1 MLYYKKISSPLG
13 EITLRSDG
21 ESLTGLWF
29 ADDKHYGDKDIQD
42 AQNAELPVFALAE
55 KWLAEYFAGCE
66 PKVNVP
72 LQFTGSDF
80 QESVWKILQNIPYGS
95 LITYGDIARKIAAQR
110 GLARMSAQAVG
121 GAVGRNP
128 LCIIIPC
135 HRVIGANGSLTG
147 YGGGM
152 WRKVRLLEIEKADM
166 SKFLALIIDS
176 LNHDVTIGSVM
187 NPTDKI
193 HALR

>member
-1 MLYYKKISSPLG
+1 MS
-13 EITLRSDG
+13 
-21 ESLTGLWF
+21 
-29 ADDKHYGDKDIQD
+29 DKHYGDKDIQD
-42 AQNAELPVFALAE
+42 AQNAEMPVFALAE

-80 QESVWKILQNIPYGS
+80 QESVWKILQKIPYGS
-95 LITYGDIARKIAAQR
+95 LITYGDIACEIAAQR

-135 HRVIGANGSLTG
+135 HRVIGADGSLTG

-166 SKFLALIIDS
+166 SKLTVPTKGTAL
-176 LNHDVTIGSVM
+176 
-187 NPTDKI
+187 
-193 HALR
+193 

>member
-1 MLYYKKISSPLG
+1 MLFYKKISSPLG

-42 AQNAELPVFALAE
+42 AQNAKLLVFALAE

-80 QESVWKILQNIPYGS
+80 QESVWKILQKIPYGS
-95 LITYGDIARKIAAQR
+95 LITSVSYTHLTLPTIA
-110 GLARMSAQAVG
+110 
-121 GAVGRNP
+121 
-128 LCIIIPC
+128 
-135 HRVIGANGSLTG
+135 
-147 YGGGM
+147 
-152 WRKVRLLEIEKADM
+152 
-166 SKFLALIIDS
+166 
-176 LNHDVTIGSVM
+176 
-187 NPTDKI
+187 
-193 HALR
+193 

>member
-1 MLYYKKISSPLG
+1 MLYYKKISSSLG

-21 ESLTGLWF
+21 QFLTGLWF
-29 ADDKHYGDKDIQD
+29 ANDKHYGDKDIQD
-42 AQNAELPVFALAE
+42 AQTAELPVFALAE
-55 KWLAEYFAGCE
+55 KWLTEYFAGCK
-66 PKVNVP
+66 PKVKVP
-72 LQFTGSDF
+72 LQFTGTDF
-80 QESVWKILQNIPYGS
+80 QKCVWKILQNIPYGR
-95 LITYGDIARKIAAQR
+95 LVTYGDIACEIAAQR

-152 WRKVRLLEIEKADM
+152 WRKVRLLELEKIDM
-166 SKFLALIIDS
+166 SKLTVPTKGTAL
-176 LNHDVTIGSVM
+176 
-187 NPTDKI
+187 
-193 HALR
+193 

>member
-1 MLYYKKISSPLG
+1 MLYYKKISSSLG

-21 ESLTGLWF
+21 QFLTGLWF
-29 ADDKHYGDKDIQD
+29 ANDKHYGDKDIQD
-42 AQNAELPVFALAE
+42 AQTAELPVFALAE
-55 KWLAEYFAGCE
+55 KWLAEYFAGCK
-66 PKVNVP
+66 PKVKVL
-72 LQFTGSDF
+72 LQFTGTDF
-80 QESVWKILQNIPYGS
+80 QKCVWKILQNIPYGR
-95 LITYGDIARKIAAQR
+95 LVTYGDIACEIAAQR

-152 WRKVRLLEIEKADM
+152 WRKVRLLELEKIDM
-166 SKFLALIIDS
+166 SKLTVPTKGTAL
-176 LNHDVTIGSVM
+176 
-187 NPTDKI
+187 
-193 HALR
+193 

>member
-29 ADDKHYGDKDIQD
+29 ADDKHYGDKDIQS
-42 AQNAELPVFALAE
+42 AQNAELMVFALAE
-55 KWLAEYFAGCE
+55 KWLAEYFAGRE
-66 PKVNVP
+66 PKIYVP

-80 QESVWKILQNIPYGS
+80 QERVWKILQNIPYGR
-95 LITYGDIARKIAAQR
+95 LVTYGDIAREIAEQLGR
-110 GLARMSAQAVG
+110 SHMSAQAVG
-121 GAVGRNP
+121 GAVGHNP

-135 HRVIGANGSLTG
+135 HRAIGADGSLTG

-166 SKFLALIIDS
+166 SKLTVPTKGTAL
-176 LNHDVTIGSVM
+176 
-187 NPTDKI
+187 
-193 HALR
+193 

>member
-1 MLYYKKISSPLG
+1 MYYKKISSPLG

-80 QESVWKILQNIPYGS
+80 QKIVWKILQKIPYGTI
-95 LITYGDIARKIAAQR
+95 ITYGDIACEIAAQR

-128 LCIIIPC
+128 IAILIPC
-135 HRVIGANGSLTG
+135 HRVIGSDGSLIG
-147 YGGGM
+147 YAAGVD
-152 WRKVRLLEIEKADM
+152 KKQALLKLEA
-166 SKFLALIIDS
+166 A
-176 LNHDVTIGSVM
+176 G
-187 NPTDKI
+187 
-193 HALR
+193 R

>member
-1 MLYYKKISSPLG
+1 MLYYKKISSSLG

-21 ESLTGLWF
+21 QFLTGLWF
-29 ADDKHYGDKDIQD
+29 ANDKHYGDKDIQD
-42 AQNAELPVFALAE
+42 AQTAELPVFALAE
-55 KWLAEYFAGCE
+55 KWLAEYFAGCK
-66 PKVNVP
+66 PKVKVP
-72 LQFTGSDF
+72 LQFTGTDF
-80 QESVWKILQNIPYGS
+80 QKCVWKILQNIPYGR
-95 LITYGDIARKIAAQR
+95 LVTYGDIACEIAAQR

-152 WRKVRLLEIEKADM
+152 WRKVRLLELEKIDM
-166 SKFLALIIDS
+166 SKLTVPTKGTAL
-176 LNHDVTIGSVM
+176 
-187 NPTDKI
+187 
-193 HALR
+193 

>member
-29 ADDKHYGDKDIQD
+29 ADDKHYDDKDIQN

-80 QESVWKILQNIPYGS
+80 QESVWKILQKIPYGS
-95 LITYGDIARKIAAQR
+95 LITYGDIACEIAAQR

-121 GAVGRNP
+121 D
-128 LCIIIPC
+128 
-135 HRVIGANGSLTG
+135 
-147 YGGGM
+147 
-152 WRKVRLLEIEKADM
+152 RK
-166 SKFLALIIDS
+166 
-176 LNHDVTIGSVM
+176 SVV
-187 NPTDKI
+187 
-193 HALR
+193 

>member
-1 MLYYKKISSPLG
+1 MLYYKKIFSPLG

-29 ADDKHYGDKDIQD
+29 ANDKHYGDKDIQD
-42 AQNAELPVFALAE
+42 AQTAELPVFALAE
-55 KWLAEYFAGCE
+55 KWLAEYFAGCK
-66 PKVNVP
+66 PKVKVP
-72 LQFTGSDF
+72 LQFTGTDF
-80 QESVWKILQNIPYGS
+80 QKCVWKILQKIPYGS
-95 LITYGDIARKIAAQR
+95 LITYGDIACEIAAQR

-135 HRVIGANGSLTG
+135 HRVIGADGSLTG

-152 WRKVRLLEIEKADM
+152 WRKVRLLELEKIDM
-166 SKFLALIIDS
+166 SKLTVSTKGTAL
-176 LNHDVTIGSVM
+176 
-187 NPTDKI
+187 
-193 HALR
+193 

>member
-1 MLYYKKISSPLG
+1 MK
-13 EITLRSDG
+13 
-21 ESLTGLWF
+21 
-29 ADDKHYGDKDIQD
+29 
-42 AQNAELPVFALAE
+42 
-55 KWLAEYFAGCE
+55 
-66 PKVNVP
+66 VP

-80 QESVWKILQNIPYGS
+80 QESVWKILQKIPYGS
-95 LITYGDIARKIAAQR
+95 LITYGDIACEIAAKR

-166 SKFLALIIDS
+166 SKLTVPTKGTAL
-176 LNHDVTIGSVM
+176 
-187 NPTDKI
+187 
-193 HALR
+193 

>member
-1 MLYYKKISSPLG
+1 MYLCNLPAVIFRKVSGRYCKK
-13 EITLRSDG
+13 
-21 ESLTGLWF
+21 
-29 ADDKHYGDKDIQD
+29 
-42 AQNAELPVFALAE
+42 
-55 KWLAEYFAGCE
+55 
-66 PKVNVP
+66 
-72 LQFTGSDF
+72 
-80 QESVWKILQNIPYGS
+80 IPYGS
-95 LITYGDIARKIAAQR
+95 LITYGNIACEIAAQR

-166 SKFLALIIDS
+166 SKLTVPTKGTAL
-176 LNHDVTIGSVM
+176 
-187 NPTDKI
+187 
-193 HALR
+193 

>member
-80 QESVWKILQNIPYGS
+80 QESVWKILQKIPYGS
-95 LITYGDIARKIAAQR
+95 LITYGDIACEIAAQR
-110 GLARMSAQAVG
+110 GLARMSA
-121 GAVGRNP
+121 
-128 LCIIIPC
+128 
-135 HRVIGANGSLTG
+135 
-147 YGGGM
+147 
-152 WRKVRLLEIEKADM
+152 
-166 SKFLALIIDS
+166 
-176 LNHDVTIGSVM
+176 
-187 NPTDKI
+187 
-193 HALR
+193 

>member
-80 QESVWKILQNIPYGS
+80 QESVWKILQKIPYGS
-95 LITYGDIARKIAAQR
+95 LITYGDIACEIAAQR

-135 HRVIGANGSLTG
+135 HRVIGADGSLTG
-147 YGGGM
+147 YGGGIQ
-152 WRKVRLLEIEKADM
+152 RKKALLELECADM
-166 SKFLALIIDS
+166 HGLFVPKKGTAL
-176 LNHDVTIGSVM
+176 
-187 NPTDKI
+187 
-193 HALR
+193 

>member
-29 ADDKHYGDKDIQD
+29 ADDKHYSDKDIQN
-42 AQNAELPVFALAE
+42 AQTAELPVFALAE
-55 KWLAEYFAGCE
+55 KWLEKYFAGCK
-66 PKVNVP
+66 PKVKVP
-72 LQFTGSDF
+72 LQFTGTDF
-80 QESVWKILQNIPYGS
+80 QKCVWKILQNIPYAS
-95 LITYGDIARKIAAQR
+95 LVTYGDIACEIAAQR

-135 HRVIGANGSLTG
+135 HRVIGADGSLTG

-152 WRKVRLLEIEKADM
+152 WRKVRLLEIEKVDM
-166 SKFLALIIDS
+166 SKLTVPTKGTAL
-176 LNHDVTIGSVM
+176 
-187 NPTDKI
+187 
-193 HALR
+193 